1 MGSRTRELAGIG
13 LVLGLAALALWSS
26 PAGAQGRTAPRP
38 GAGPGGDEEMRAALE
53 QVMLVR
59 LKRTLELTPDQEG
72 RVMPRIENLLAAR
85 REFAPRRRGAV
96 AHLKAVMSDPAAS
109 DAEIQKA
116 LKGVHDMDDAFRQ
129 QEQGLKRDV
138 DRELSPRQQA
148 RLYFFEEHFRR
159 AMQRRMME
167 AMQRGGSRRPQ
178 PGGAIEVPD
187 DDDAADGGGQ

>member
-1 MGSRTRELAGIG
+1 MGSGTVRFLGTG
-13 LVLGLAALALWSS
+13 LLLGLAALAGWES
-26 PAGAQGRTAPRP
+26 PALAQGRPAPRP

-72 RVMPRIENLLAAR
+72 RVMPKIENLLAAR
-85 REFAPRRRGAV
+85 RQFAPRRREAT
-96 AHLKAVMSDPAAS
+96 AHLKAVMTDPASS

-138 DRELSPRQQA
+138 DRELNPRQQA

-167 AMQRGGSRRPQ
+167 AMQRGGPGRPHP
-178 PGGAIEVPD
+178 PGPAADPD
-187 DDDAADGGGQ
+187 DDAPDDGAQ

>member
-1 MGSRTRELAGIG
+1 MGFLGTG
-13 LVLGLAALALWSS
+13 LLLGLAALAGWEA
-26 PAGAQGRTAPRP
+26 PARAQGRPAPRT

-72 RVMPRIENLLAAR
+72 RVMPRIEGLLAAR
-85 REFAPRRRGAV
+85 RQFAPRRREAV
-96 AHLKAVMSDPAAS
+96 AHLKAVMTDPGAS

-116 LKGVHDMDDAFRQ
+116 LKGVHEMDDAFRQ

-148 RLYFFEEHFRR
+148 RLYFFEEHFRH

-167 AMQRGGSRRPQ
+167 AMQRGG
-178 PGGAIEVPD
+178 PGRQHLPGPAADPD
-187 DDDAADGGGQ
+187 DDAPDDGAQ

>member
-1 MGSRTRELAGIG
+1 MRLRAMELLGAG
-13 LVLGLAALALWSS
+13 LMLGLAALAGWAS
-26 PAGAQGRTAPRP
+26 PALAQGRPAPRP

-72 RVMPRIENLLAAR
+72 RVMPRVESLLAAR
-85 REFAPRRRGAV
+85 RQLAPRRREAV
-96 AHLKAVMSDPAAS
+96 AHLRAVMTDPTAS
-109 DAEIQKA
+109 DGEIQKA
-116 LKGVHDMDDAFRQ
+116 LRNVHEMDDAFRQ

-138 DRELSPRQQA
+138 DRELTPRQQA

-167 AMQRGGSRRPQ
+167 AMQRGG
-178 PGGAIEVPD
+178 PGGPQLPGP
-187 DDDAADGGGQ
+187 AADPGDDPTDDGGP

>member
-1 MGSRTRELAGIG
+1 MRYLGIG
-13 LVLGLAALALWSS
+13 LLLGVAALAVGTS
-26 PAGAQGRTAPRP
+26 PAGAQGRPGPRP
-38 GAGPGGDEEMRAALE
+38 GTGPGGDEEMRAALE

-72 RVMPRIENLLAAR
+72 RVMPRIESLLAAR
-85 REFAPRRRGAV
+85 RQFAPRRREAV
-96 AHLKAVMSDPAAS
+96 AHLKAVMTDPASS

-116 LKGVHDMDDAFRQ
+116 LRGVHEMDDGFRQ

-148 RLYFFEEHFRR
+148 RLYFFEEHFRH

-167 AMQRGGSRRPQ
+167 AMQRGGPGRTQ
-178 PGGAIEVPD
+178 PRGPAADPD
-187 DDDAADGGGQ
+187 DDAPDDGPQ